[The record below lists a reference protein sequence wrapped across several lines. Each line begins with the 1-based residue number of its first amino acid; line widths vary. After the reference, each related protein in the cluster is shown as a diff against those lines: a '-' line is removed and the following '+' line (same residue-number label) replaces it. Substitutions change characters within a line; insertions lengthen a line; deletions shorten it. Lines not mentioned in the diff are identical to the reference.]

1 MPRKPILSSSRADQL
16 ARPARGRPP
25 TIDWEKLLEVAREV
39 FLERGIRATTL
50 DVAERA
56 GVSEGAIFHRF
67 KSKDVLFREAMRF
80 DVNKVPERLAS
91 SLEGLEQLEIRDAL
105 LRLAS
110 TMMEIGR
117 EVMPLMMMTWSN
129 PDHGGCLP
137 SNELRLAFRA
147 LLLRFAAYFEG
158 RMDAGQMR
166 RMDGEVVAR
175 VFIGAI
181 HHFRVTQLAVSAGEN
196 TMPEGMFIRGMV
208 DLLLSGA
215 APLGQDGSSRDP
227 LVRN

>member
-1 MPRKPILSSSRADQL
+1 M
-16 ARPARGRPP
+16 
-25 TIDWEKLLEVAREV
+25 
-39 FLERGIRATTL
+39 ERGIRATTL

-67 KSKDVLFREAMRF
+67 KSKDVLFREAMCF

-91 SLEGLEQLEIRDAL
+91 SLEGLEELEIRDAL

-110 TMMEIGR
+110 TMLEIGR

-129 PDHGGCLP
+129 PEHGGCLP
-137 SNELRLAFRA
+137 SNELRLAFRG

-215 APLGQDGSSRDP
+215 APLSQEGSSRDP